1 MAKQLILPFW
11 MNTHRRFFYFN
22 AFHLLR
28 TISKSQSLNW
38 VYVLCVTLLFVY
50 LSHRIVDIV
59 VRLLPVK
66 WPTNASQ
73 NQRQFQIE
81 PILTSRVE
89 RHNSLIICTSTID
102 AQNWHSIIFS
112 LYCIERVVFW
122 FDHIITRYTI
132 TEITIYDYLLIY
144 FYFSV
149 FARSIRLRFC
159 KPIRIVW
166 VVVYILCYLVLGNAF
181 AFFSGLSLGIRRKR
195 CNKLLQLSES
205 NCVTLAVELRE

>member
-1 MAKQLILPFW
+1 M
-11 MNTHRRFFYFN
+11 
-22 AFHLLR
+22 
-28 TISKSQSLNW
+28 
-38 VYVLCVTLLFVY
+38 YVLCVTLLFVY

-144 FYFSV
+144 FYFQFLRDRFV
-149 FARSIRLRFC
+149 YGFANRFGS
-159 KPIRIVW
+159 
-166 VVVYILCYLVLGNAF
+166 YESLCI
-181 AFFSGLSLGIRRKR
+181 FF
-195 CNKLLQLSES
+195 
-205 NCVTLAVELRE
+205 VTSYWATHLPFFPVSH